1 MDQVKYDSS
10 KFKGEIQNWV
20 NNCESLRRNAEN
32 PVDITFESYLK
43 KKKDISLSAVFEDL
57 GIDPSVDTIENI
69 FTLPDP
75 SVRWLVPEIIREA
88 LRLGLR
94 KNPIWSNVVA
104 AEQTVKGLQV
114 VLPHLNMSEAAP
126 KYVGEAETIG
136 LGTISF
142 GQKSLKLRK
151 IGRGVKI
158 PYEVRN
164 YVSIN
169 VVAIFLQDFGIKL
182 GHAIDGLMINT
193 LINGEQADGSESA
206 PVIGITTPNTLTYAD
221 ILRIWVRMSR
231 IGRIPNLMIGGEAAA
246 LSTLNLTEFKT
257 NNNGGATT
265 PGGPGNIGGI
275 KLKTPVPS
283 NTDYF
288 IHGSMPANQQLIID
302 PASAVIKYNA
312 QPLLVESE
320 KIVSNQTEATY
331 ATLTTGFGIVFRDG
345 RVLMDTSLDFDT
357 TNPFPAYMDVD
368 ALEAVTID

>member
-1 MDQVKYDSS
+1 MDQNKYDNS
-10 KFKGEIQNWV
+10 KFKGEIQSWV

-43 KKKDISLSAVFEDL
+43 KKKDISLSTVFEDL

-94 KNPIWSNVVA
+94 KNPIWNNVVA
-104 AEQTVKGLQV
+104 AEQTIKGLQT
-114 VLPHLNMSEAAP
+114 VLPHLNMSDAAP
-126 KYVGEAETIG
+126 KYVGEAETIPMG
-136 LGTISF
+136 SISF
-142 GQKSLKLRK
+142 GQKTLKVRK
-151 IGRGVKI
+151 MGRGVKI

-182 GHAIDGLMINT
+182 GHAIDGLMIDT

-206 PVIGITTPNTLTYAD
+206 PVIGITTPSTLVYAD
-221 ILRIWVRMSR
+221 LLRIWIRMSR
-231 IGRIPNLMIGGEAAA
+231 IGRVPDIMIGGEAAA
-246 LSTLNLTEFKT
+246 LNTLNLPEFKT
-257 NNNGGATT
+257 NTLGGTSPAGVPTAS
-265 PGGPGNIGGI
+265 NI
-275 KLKTPVPS
+275 KLKTPIPS

-302 PASAVIKYNA
+302 PNSAVIKYNA

-357 TNPFPAYMDVD
+357 TNPFPSYMDVD
-368 ALEAVTID
+368 ALETVTID

>member
-1 MDQVKYDSS
+1 MEQVKYDTS
-10 KFKGEIQNWV
+10 KFKGQIKSWV
-20 NNCESLRRNAEN
+20 MNCDSLRKNSEN

-43 KKKDISLSAVFEDL
+43 KKANVTLSQVFEDL
-57 GIDPSVDTIENI
+57 GVDPSTDTIENI
-69 FTLPDP
+69 FTLPDD
-75 SVRWLVPEIIREA
+75 SVRWLIPEIIREA

-94 KNPIWSNVVA
+94 KNPIWKSVIA
-104 AEQTVKGLQV
+104 AEQSVKGLSV
-114 VLPHLNMSEAAP
+114 TIPHLNMSDAAP
-126 KYVGEAETIG
+126 KNVGEAETIPV
-136 LGTISF
+136 GTISF
-142 GQKSLKLRK
+142 GQKTLKLRK

-164 YVSIN
+164 FVSIN
-169 VVAIFLQDFGIKL
+169 VVSIFLQDFGVKL
-182 GHAIDGLMINT
+182 GHAIDALMIST
-193 LINGEQADGSESA
+193 LINGEQTDGSESA

-231 IGRIPNLMIGGEAAA
+231 IGRVPTTMIGGEAAA
-246 LSTLNLTEFKT
+246 LNTLNLAEFKT
-257 NNNGGATT
+257 SPLSGNTT
-265 PGGPGNIGGI
+265 PGQPGNTGGLR
-275 KLKTPVPS
+275 LKTPIPT

-302 PASAVIKYNA
+302 PSAAVIKYNA

-331 ATLTTGFGIVFRDG
+331 ATLSTGFGIAFRDG

-368 ALEAVTID
+368 ALEQVTID